1 MEADALLASLL
12 KNAMNLKGAGGV
24 EEENNKAINLYSDPR
39 AGTENM
45 PEDTIITC
53 LNFLKAVEDELYG
66 WRWTCE
72 GGDKCP
78 YRH

>member
-1 MEADALLASLL
+1 
-12 KNAMNLKGAGGV
+12 MNIKGGGV
-24 EEENNKAINLYSDPR
+24 EEADNNKSINLYSDPR
-39 AGTENM
+39 SGTEDM

-66 WRWTCE
+66 WRWECNS
-72 GGDKCP
+72 GKKCP